1 MGKVFI
7 FYIMYVKIENFYF
20 MLLLNNRGKDVG
32 IVIYCILIG
41 IMKYVYRM

>member
-20 MLLLNNRGKDVG
+20 MLLLNNKGKDG